1 MKLPLGTQFSSAKGK
16 VCKLRK
22 ALYGLKQSE
31 GLVWE
36 IFPSYAEISYNQ
48 SRADNTLF
56 IKDLSQGKVTTLI
69 IYADDIVLTGNDE
82 EIQRLKKY
90 LASEFEIKDLGSL
103 KYFLGIVVV
112 RSRHGIFLSQRKYVS
127 DLLKETRIS
136 NVRLLAIQ

>member
-1 MKLPLGTQFSSAKGK
+1 
-16 VCKLRK
+16 
-22 ALYGLKQSE
+22 
-31 GLVWE
+31 
-36 IFPSYAEISYNQ
+36 
-48 SRADNTLF
+48 
-56 IKDLSQGKVTTLI
+56 LSQEKVSALI
-69 IYADDIVLTGNDE
+69 IYADDIVLTGNDDE

-90 LASEFEIKDLGSL
+90 LASEFEIKALGSL